1 MEDNCFITLC
11 WFLPYIIM
19 NQPQVY
25 TCPLPPEPPPG
36 SLHIPPLYVGTEHW
50 IELLV
55 SHSKFPLAIY
65 FTYGNVYA
73 SKLFSQLITL
83 FPSCTVS
90 TSLFSMSASPL
101 LPCKYNHQYHLFRF
115 HTHALLY
122 NICLSNLLHCV

>member
-25 TCPLPPEPPPG
+25 TCPLPPEPPPV

-65 FTYGNVYA
+65 FTYGNVYV
-73 SKLFSQLITL
+73 SMLLSQ
-83 FPSCTVS
+83 FVPPSSCLTMS
-90 TSLFSMSASPL
+90 TSLFSNFCISIAVLQIDSSAPFFS
-101 LPCKYNHQYHLFRF
+101 RF
-115 HTHALLY
+115 HIYVLL
-122 NICLSNLLHCV
+122 LLLVSH

>member
-1 MEDNCFITLC
+1 MEDNCFIILC

-25 TCPLPPEPPPG
+25 TCLLPPEPPPI
-36 SLHIPPLYVGTEHW
+36 SLPIPPLYVSTEHW
-50 IELLV
+50 IELPV

-101 LPCKYNHQYHLFRF
+101 LPCKYNHQYYSIHMHYYTIFVFLTYF
-115 HTHALLY
+115 TVY
-122 NICLSNLLHCV
+122 NRL